1 MLVRTFWAAVAVVTM
16 AQLFLIFAPT
26 SASDANA
33 RPSTKS
39 FTCSGLKNFI
49 DRNGAVV
56 MNTKNNRVF
65 DRLVANNFYCLR
77 GTYRERVVVPTKNGR
92 CRVLRCGQRRFFDD

>member
-1 MLVRTFWAAVAVVTM
+1 MLVRKFAASVALIAM
-16 AQLFLIFAPT
+16 AQLFLMVAPT
-26 SASDANA
+26 SVSDANA

-49 DRNGAVV
+49 ERNGAVV

-65 DRLVANNFYCLR
+65 DRFVANNFYCLR

-92 CRVLRCGQRRFFDD
+92 CRILRCGQRRFFED